1 MKILLVH
8 NTYQHQGG
16 EDVILREESR
26 LLESHG
32 HVVIHYERDNDELRG
47 RSGLGALAA
56 AGQTVWSFSSY
67 GAVNEILKKEKPDL
81 AHFHNT
87 FPLISP
93 SAYYACAKEGV
104 PVVQTLHNY
113 RLLCPAASMVR
124 DGKVCESCLGRAIP
138 WPGVVHACYRGSRPA
153 TLATAAMLAVHRA
166 LRTYREKV
174 NVYIALSEFA
184 RGKFIE
190 GGLPADRIV
199 VKSNFVADRTTR
211 QASRGDYA
219 LFVGRLSEEKGP
231 QLLPTAWQAMK
242 SQIPLRIV
250 GDGPLWKPLREDI
263 ERDGLALRIELMG
276 RRSPD
281 EVASLIGG
289 ARVLIAPSI
298 CYETFGLTVVEAYS
312 CGRPVIVS
320 RIGALAE
327 IVQDGVTGLHFEP
340 GNAADLAAKVEWA
353 WNHPD
358 AMAEMGRAARREY
371 EAKYTPE
378 INYQILMRIYEQ
390 ATAAEA

>member
-1 MKILLVH
+1 M
-8 NTYQHQGG
+8 
-16 EDVILREESR
+16 
-26 LLESHG
+26 
-32 HVVIHYERDNDELRG
+32 
-47 RSGLGALAA
+47 
-56 AGQTVWSFSSY
+56 
-67 GAVNEILKKEKPDL
+67 
-81 AHFHNT
+81 
-87 FPLISP
+87 
-93 SAYYACAKEGV
+93 
-104 PVVQTLHNY
+104 VQTLHNY